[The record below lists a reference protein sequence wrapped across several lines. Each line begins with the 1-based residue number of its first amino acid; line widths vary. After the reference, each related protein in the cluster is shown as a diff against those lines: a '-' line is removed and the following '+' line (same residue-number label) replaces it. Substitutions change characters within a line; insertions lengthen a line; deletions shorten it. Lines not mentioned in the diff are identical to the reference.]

1 MARKTKVRTRMQ
13 DGKVEVLILITHPME
28 TGLRSDKK
36 TKQKIPAHFIQTL
49 DVILNGEPVANA
61 ELGIGIST
69 NPLLGFRL
77 NSAKTGDKLQIK
89 WKDNKGE
96 SGTINSKV
104 DL

>member
-13 DGKVEVLILITHPME
+13 DGKVEVLILVSHPME

-49 DVILNGEPVANA
+49 DVTLNGKPVASA
-61 ELGIGIST
+61 ELGIGISA
-69 NPLLGFRL
+69 NPLIGFRL
-77 NSAKTGDKLQIK
+77 NSAKTGDKLQVK
-89 WKDNKGE
+89 WKDNQGE
-96 SGTINSKV
+96 NGIIDTKV

>member
-1 MARKTKVRTRMQ
+1 MARKTKIRTRMQ
-13 DGKVEVLILITHPME
+13 GGKVEVLILVTHPME

-36 TKQKIPAHFIQTL
+36 TKQKIPAHFIQTV
-49 DVILNGEPVANA
+49 DVALNGKSMASA

-77 NSAKTGDKLQIK
+77 NSAKNGDKLQVK
-89 WKDNKGE
+89 WKDNQGE
-96 SGTINSKV
+96 TGVIDSKV